1 MFWNI
6 FKNRNKTIEEKPK
19 IKVYDEKLNKEIE
32 VYQEQWIKKFL
43 KPQLNENKN
52 NKEMIYTLL
61 VEALNYNI
69 YKEILEYSLRFRES
83 DLDSLRSTEIIVEIY
98 YNSGVYEEV
107 INLFEKY
114 KEDGFELS
122 SDLYYY
128 YAKSYEKLSNNVEY
142 EDAIIDGI
150 YKFPNSSR
158 LIKEFYKFLLNKT
171 YEESETIKDIVTNI
185 SNAYRL
191 SIDFALLEYKNSDYP
206 KANEYI
212 VRAIKHSNNNLE
224 ILIEISK
231 ILFKYKQFNEFE
243 NYILPNFELENKRS
257 IFANI
262 VLEYYLL
269 TLNYNLG
276 LELLNEMYERRIYDR
291 NSLDLLY
298 KYENDFLKLKYRNEK
313 PEEYKEKQKKNVND
327 NISYSNILHPLYYY
341 VLNRNPKIEVKKDDE
356 RSIMYLP
363 IAFEKDIDLPEEI
376 YNTIYTIPLII
387 LEKIYRVTDIKFQVT
402 YMKNKLKLVDKIG
415 KYDIG
420 FLRAIAKS
428 NENLK
433 YIITGTIKEAG
444 NGYAIELYRYKCA
457 TDVLE
462 TILEKNIEQQVD
474 DNFVMN
480 ILEVFTELYNIVLT
494 KSKYVSKDDLISAMF
509 RLMLFMNFDGY
520 NIYRKWT
527 MLWLLE
533 YSLKSCKNEEGVL
546 TAISIVKFM
555 NIYNIKCYER
565 FRTELYEL
573 NSASNNNREILMMIK
588 DVFEGKISYE

>member
-6 FKNRNKTIEEKPK
+6 FKNKNTSMEEKPK
-19 IKVYDEKLNKEIE
+19 IKIYDEKLNKEIE
-32 VYQEQWIKKFL
+32 VEQEQWIKKFL
-43 KPQLNENKN
+43 KPQLNQNKD
-52 NKEMIYTLL
+52 NKEIIYTLL

-69 YKEILEYSLRFRES
+69 YKEILEYSLRFREN
-83 DLDSLRSTEIIVEIY
+83 DLESLRSTEIIIEIY
-98 YNSGVYEEV
+98 YNSGAYDEV

-114 KEDGFELS
+114 NEDGFDLS

-128 YAKSYEKLSNNVEY
+128 YAKSYEKLSNNLEY
-142 EDAIIDGI
+142 ENAVIDGI
-150 YKFPNSSR
+150 YKFPNSSK
-158 LIKEFYKFLLNKT
+158 LIKEFYKFMPNKT
-171 YEESETIKDIVTNI
+171 HEEIENIKDILTSI

-191 SIDFALLEYKNSDYP
+191 SIDFALLEYENLNYS

-212 VRAIKHSNNNLE
+212 LKAIKHCNNNLE

-243 NYILPNFELENKRS
+243 NYILPNFELENRRS

-262 VLEYYLL
+262 ILEYYSL
-269 TLNYNLG
+269 TLNYNSG

-291 NSLDLLY
+291 NSLDLFY
-298 KYENDFLKLKYRNEK
+298 KYENDFLKLKYKNEK
-313 PEEYKEKQKKNVND
+313 PEEYKEQQKRIIND

-402 YMKNKLKLVDKIG
+402 YMKNKFKLIDKIG
-415 KYDIG
+415 IYNIE
-420 FLRAIAKS
+420 FLRTIAKS
-428 NENLK
+428 NKNLK
-433 YIITGTIKEAG
+433 YIITGKIKEIE
-444 NGYAIELYRYKCA
+444 NGYAIEFYRYKCS
-457 TDVLE
+457 TDTLE

-474 DNFVMN
+474 DNFVMDV
-480 ILEVFTELYNIVLT
+480 LEEFNKLYNIVLT
-494 KSKYVSKDDLISAMF
+494 KSKYVSREDLISAMF

-588 DVFEGKISYE
+588 EVFEGKMSYE

>member
-1 MFWNI
+1 M
-6 FKNRNKTIEEKPK
+6 
-19 IKVYDEKLNKEIE
+19 
-32 VYQEQWIKKFL
+32 
-43 KPQLNENKN
+43 
-52 NKEMIYTLL
+52 
-61 VEALNYNI
+61 
-69 YKEILEYSLRFRES
+69 
-83 DLDSLRSTEIIVEIY
+83 
-98 YNSGVYEEV
+98 
-107 INLFEKY
+107 
-114 KEDGFELS
+114 
-122 SDLYYY
+122 
-128 YAKSYEKLSNNVEY
+128 
-142 EDAIIDGI
+142 
-150 YKFPNSSR
+150 
-158 LIKEFYKFLLNKT
+158 
-171 YEESETIKDIVTNI
+171 
-185 SNAYRL
+185 
-191 SIDFALLEYKNSDYP
+191 
-206 KANEYI
+206 
-212 VRAIKHSNNNLE
+212 
-224 ILIEISK
+224 
-231 ILFKYKQFNEFE
+231 
-243 NYILPNFELENKRS
+243 
-257 IFANI
+257 
-262 VLEYYLL
+262 L

-313 PEEYKEKQKKNVND
+313 PEEYKEKQKKNIND
-327 NISYSNILHPLYYY
+327 NISYANILHPLYYY

-402 YMKNKLKLVDKIG
+402 YMKNKLKLVDKIA

-494 KSKYVSKDDLISAMF
+494 KSKFVSKDDLISAMF